1 MNLTEI
7 TFDKVK
13 AEIELFLKQEHSKS
27 GILYS
32 NASPYGQI
40 LSVLENLQQLSL
52 LYLKNSIKQYDEK

>member
-13 AEIELFLKQEHSKS
+13 AEIELFLKQEHSKA

-52 LYLKNSIKQYDEK
+52 LYLK